1 MGTFSADMEIGDRN
15 GTGFETVNALVDT
28 GATYTVLP
36 ASLLRSLGVTP
47 LDRQSFILANGQ
59 RIQRD
64 IGETSVRIDGRIRT
78 TLVVFSEE
86 DSHALLGAYTL
97 EAFSL
102 AAVDPVNRRLVP
114 VDALAMAHVTGT
126 A

>member
-1 MGTFSADMEIGDRN
+1 MGTFSVDLEIGDPRS
-15 GTGFETVNALVDT
+15 TRFEMINALVDT

-36 ASLLRSLGVTP
+36 ASLLRSLDVAP
-47 LDRQSFILANGQ
+47 VDRQSFILANGQ
-59 RIQRD
+59 RIHRD
-64 IGETSVRIDGRIRT
+64 IGETTVRIDGRTRK

-102 AAVDPVNRRLVP
+102 AADPVNRRLVP
-114 VDALAMAHVTGT
+114 VDALALAH
-126 A
+126 

>member
-1 MGTFSADMEIGDRN
+1 MGTFWVDLEIGDPRS
-15 GTGFETVNALVDT
+15 TRFEMINALVDT

-36 ASLLRSLGVTP
+36 ASLLRSLDVAP
-47 LDRQSFILANGQ
+47 VDRQSFILANGQ
-59 RIQRD
+59 RIHRD
-64 IGETSVRIDGRIRT
+64 IGETTVRIDGRTRT

-102 AAVDPVNRRLVP
+102 AADPVNRRLVP
-114 VDALAMAHVTGT
+114 VDALALAH
-126 A
+126 